1 MTLLTRSGPVSLT
14 TRPSDGQALGESAA
28 ASLPQIPSLMTP
40 PTRVGAGILGIG
52 SHVPDRILT
61 NADLEKL
68 VETSDEWIITRT
80 GISERRIIGENQATS
95 DLAVEAA
102 RRALEHAGLAAADIE
117 LIIVATITPDM
128 PVPAVSNIVQDR
140 IGATRAAAFDLG
152 AGCSGFIYGLATGAQ
167 FIQSGL
173 YRHILVIGADA
184 LSRMVNWK
192 DRSTCVLFGD
202 GAGAAV
208 LGPVAP
214 GEGMLSFDLGSDG
227 SGAEMLCVEAGG
239 SRLPATE
246 ETVAQMQHTIRM
258 NGSEVFKFAVRA
270 IEESTLRALER
281 AGMTTSDIDC
291 FIAHQ
296 ANIRILDAAAK
307 RLDLPPER
315 VFNNVH
321 KYGNTSAASVPIAMV
336 EALAEGRFKTS
347 DTLALV
353 GFGAGLSW
361 ASTIMTWTR

>member
-1 MTLLTRSGPVSLT
+1 VEGRNSLLSSLT
-14 TRPSDGQALGESAA
+14 PSPGSGAVRPRS
-28 ASLPQIPSLMTP
+28 ITPSQVL
-40 PTRVGAGILGIG
+40 GAGIYGIG
-52 SHVPDRILT
+52 SYVPDRVMT

-80 GISERRIIGENQATS
+80 GISERRIVAEGQATS
-95 DLAVEAA
+95 DLAIEAA
-102 RRALEHAGLAAADIE
+102 QRALNHAGVAANE
-117 LIIVATITPDM
+117 LDLVIVATITPDM
-128 PVPAVSNIVQDR
+128 PFPAVSNIVQDR

-167 FIQSGL
+167 FIQTGL
-173 YRHILVIGADA
+173 YRHVLVVGADA
-184 LSRMVNWK
+184 LSRMVDWS

-227 SGAEMLCVEAGG
+227 SGAGMLCVEAGG
-239 SRLPATE
+239 SRLPASA
-246 ETVAQMQHTIRM
+246 ETVAQRLHTIRM
-258 NGSEVFKFAVRA
+258 SGSEVFKFAVRA
-270 IEESTLRALER
+270 IEESTLRALDR
-281 AGMTTSDIDC
+281 AGLTIADIDC

-296 ANIRILDAAAK
+296 ANIRILDAAAR
-307 RLDLPPER
+307 RLDLPAER

-321 KYGNTSAASVPIAMV
+321 RYGNTSAASVPIAMA
-336 EALAEGRFKTS
+336 EALEERRFGTG

-361 ASTIMTWTR
+361 ASTIMTWTL